1 MAKARHSRLDCTPGC
16 AVEAAISL
24 IDGKWKAVILYHL
37 QDGPIRFN
45 ELRRRAGEVTQR
57 MLTNQLRELEADGL
71 IEREVFAQ
79 VPPRVEYS
87 LSDRGRSLSP
97 IIAALNAWGD
107 ANMDLFGRRREN
119 RDRNRTAVDQ
129 TTPALGSV

>member
-1 MAKARHSRLDCTPGC
+1 MAKARHTRLDCTPAC
-16 AVEAAISL
+16 AVEAAVSL

-37 QDGPIRFN
+37 QEGPTRFN

-97 IIAALNAWGD
+97 IIDALKQWGD
-107 ANMDLFGRRREN
+107 ANMDLFRRRLE
-119 RDRNRTAVDQ
+119 T
-129 TTPALGSV
+129 

>member
-16 AVEAAISL
+16 AVEAAVSL

-37 QDGPIRFN
+37 QDGPTRFN
-45 ELRRRAGEVTQR
+45 ELRRRTGEVTPR

-79 VPPRVEYS
+79 VPPRVEYR
-87 LSDRGRSLSP
+87 LSERGRSLSP
-97 IIAALNAWGD
+97 IIAALKTWGD
-107 ANMDLFGRRREN
+107 ANMDLFARR
-119 RDRNRTAVDQ
+119 
-129 TTPALGSV
+129 

>member
-1 MAKARHSRLDCTPGC
+1 MEGGDPLPSAGRTHALQRTAPPCRDVTP
-16 AVEAAISL
+16 
-24 IDGKWKAVILYHL
+24 
-37 QDGPIRFN
+37 
-45 ELRRRAGEVTQR
+45 R

-97 IIAALNAWGD
+97 IIAALKDWGD
-107 ANMDLFGRRREN
+107 ANMDLFARR
-119 RDRNRTAVDQ
+119 
-129 TTPALGSV
+129 